1 MKTLNVELTDDQYQR
16 FKAAMQKLCGNDVEV
31 TDNDL
36 VAQLKREASAVT
48 YAAENESASL
58 NNNWSF

>member
-16 FKAAMQKLCGNDVEV
+16 FKAAMQKFRANDVEV

-36 VAQLKREASAVT
+36 VAQLKREVSAVT
-48 YAAENESASL
+48 YAAESEFALL